1 MLATSP
7 PLGSPAISIAENF
20 FWPRD
25 KLSRNTGEAAQT
37 ITEECERL
45 FCDTLSAMFL
55 GERNCGQRRSLVV
68 GAHRQEFRP
77 DSVKDNYRRIES
89 WVELWDYANDAIYRG
104 FVVDDSNG
112 KTMFVFFEDRTS
124 DHGIKTG
131 LLSLFEL
138 ADMDAFNC
146 TRIVACVPRSA
157 DPSELGIVRNL
168 GWCGFFLTTLEPW
181 MPPGSGK
188 ASISSR
194 WLFLVADV

>member
-1 MLATSP
+1 MPATSP
-7 PLGSPAISIAENF
+7 PLGSPAISVAED

-25 KLSRNTGEAAQT
+25 KWSRNAGEAAQT

-45 FCDTLSAMFL
+45 FCDTLSALFL
-55 GERNCGQRRSLVV
+55 GERNRGQWRSLVV
-68 GAHRQEFRP
+68 GAYHQNFRP
-77 DSVKDNYRRIES
+77 DSVKNYRQIES

-104 FVVDDSNG
+104 FVIDDSNG

-157 DPSELGIVRNL
+157 DPFELRLVRSL
-168 GWCGFFLTTLEPW
+168 GWCGFSLTTLEPW
-181 MPPGSGK
+181 MPPGSSE
-188 ASISSR
+188 AAISSR